1 MKRKITKEQYKKE
14 IEKNPNVLDY
24 PKVLEEKSVILDI
37 PYTSWLVVKNKFPYL
52 EYEEMPVARHH
63 LLIPKMNDLEEL
75 EDLESCDFDD
85 IKETIKEYKKFL
97 RPKQALIISF
107 KDRYEDRSIKKFHI
121 HLIVV
126 NKEK

>member
-1 MKRKITKEQYKKE
+1 MRINVLQEQYREEIKKNSN
-14 IEKNPNVLDY
+14 ILDY
-24 PKVLEEKSVILDI
+24 PKILEEKKVILDI
-37 PYTSWLVVKNKFPYL
+37 PYTNWLVVKNKFPYL

-85 IKETIKEYKKFL
+85 IKETIKEYKKSL

-107 KDRYEDRSIKKFHI
+107 KDRCEDRSIKKFHI